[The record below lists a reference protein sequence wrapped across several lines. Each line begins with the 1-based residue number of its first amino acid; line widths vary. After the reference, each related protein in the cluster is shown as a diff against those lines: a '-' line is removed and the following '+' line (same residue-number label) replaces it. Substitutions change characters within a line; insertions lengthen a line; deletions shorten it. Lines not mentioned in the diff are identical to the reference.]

1 MQRNRKI
8 GYIQSGRTKEK
19 KLSLG
24 IHVRKVSEIGKVP
37 SCQYCRGNIKKNRGE
52 WHMVKV
58 AENTTNQQWGK
69 NELHFHFKCAKQGLE
84 ESKRAMD
91 QLLSIVRSENDIGLV
106 KNGQLSYL

>member
-1 MQRNRKI
+1 
-8 GYIQSGRTKEK
+8 
-19 KLSLG
+19 
-24 IHVRKVSEIGKVP
+24 
-37 SCQYCRGNIKKNRGE
+37 
-52 WHMVKV
+52 MVKV

-106 KNGQLSYL
+106 KNGQLSYLQKRVNENWDYTVESGEGRAEG